1 MKQIIQEWTKW
12 NMWRTAFKQFYF
24 TYFGINDPAAF
35 VPFFIA
41 YIFHRLIT
49 KQTSTQNMKFSFKKI
64 L

>member
-24 TYFGINDPAAF
+24 TYFGIYDPATF

-41 YIFHRLIT
+41 YIFHRLII
-49 KQTSTQNMKFSFKKI
+49 KEIPTQNMKFSFKKI